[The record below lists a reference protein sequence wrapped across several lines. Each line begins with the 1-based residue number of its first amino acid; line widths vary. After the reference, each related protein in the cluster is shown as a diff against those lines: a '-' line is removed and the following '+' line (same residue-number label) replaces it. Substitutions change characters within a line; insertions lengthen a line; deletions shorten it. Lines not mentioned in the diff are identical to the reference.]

1 MASRAVWTPAERS
14 RLVRLA
20 TARYSS
26 TAPNQPN
33 RRARDS
39 FLRRN
44 VAPLS
49 PPMPPPSRQQYSP
62 TTVALIKG
70 IGRLMGYNFVRSKA
84 INVTGDLYDRC
95 AQRAEAEAHFWYTG
109 ASLLTECALPAS
121 FQIWFQLTNLHIF
134 LLLTRF
140 RALPANEAR
149 TYAQELMN
157 HFFIDVESRMRERFG
172 VQTARLVKGY
182 MKDLHTQHR
191 GSMIAYDEGLATN
204 DVHLS
209 GAVWRNVWGGGWGTI
224 GGVKRKTSVDRVK
237 RGEQVPPDAP
247 AEVVLDP
254 VLRAGDSP
262 TGSAPLDDETYTERI
277 ARAEMLFPQ
286 HLERVTRWL
295 RREIYRLGHLPD
307 AAVIDG
313 DVFARRSNDDE
324 GAPPP
329 LVSAYSR
336 I

>member
-1 MASRAVWTPAERS
+1 MATRAVWAPA
-14 RLVRLA
+14 
-20 TARYSS
+20 ARGVHARAMRFASS
-26 TAPNQPN
+26 TPGQQPA

-39 FLRRN
+39 FLQRHA
-44 VAPLS
+44 APLS
-49 PPMPPPSRQQYSP
+49 PPMPRPSRTEYSP
-62 TTVALIKG
+62 TTAALLKG
-70 IGRLMGYNFVRSKA
+70 LGRLLGYNFMRSKA

-95 AQRAEAEAHFWYTG
+95 AQRAEAEAHFWYT
-109 ASLLTECALPAS
+109 ECALPAS

-134 LLLTRF
+134 LLLCRF
-140 RALPANEAR
+140 RALPPAEAR
-149 TYAQELMN
+149 TYAQELIN

-182 MKDLHTQHR
+182 IKDLHTQHR
-191 GSMIAYDEGLATN
+191 GSMIAYDEGLATD
-204 DVHLS
+204 DVRLS

-224 GGVKRKTSVDRVK
+224 GGVKRKTSVDRVR
-237 RGEQVPPDAP
+237 RGERDDPDAP

-254 VLRAGDSP
+254 VLHHGAAES
-262 TGSAPLDDETYTERI
+262 SVAPAAERT

-313 DVFARRSNDDE
+313 DVYARRSDDE
-324 GAPPP
+324 DAPPP

>member
-1 MASRAVWTPAERS
+1 MASRTVWTPVS
-14 RLVRLA
+14 RGVGMRA
-20 TARYSS
+20 AAARCSS
-26 TAPNQPN
+26 SSAQTPGQPN

-49 PPMPPPSRQQYSP
+49 PPMPPPSRHEYSP
-62 TTVALIKG
+62 LTVSLVKG

-95 AQRAEAEAHFWYTG
+95 AQRAEAEAHFWYT
-109 ASLLTECALPAS
+109 ECALPAS

-134 LLLTRF
+134 LLLSRF
-140 RALPANEAR
+140 RALPPNEAR
-149 TYAQELMN
+149 TYSQELMN

-191 GSMIAYDEGLATN
+191 GSMIAYDEGLATD
-204 DVHLS
+204 DVRLS
-209 GAVWRNVWGGGWGTI
+209 AAVWRNVWGGGWGTI
-224 GGVKRKTSVDRVK
+224 GGVKRKTSVDKVR
-237 RGEQVPPDAP
+237 RGEQVSPDAP

-254 VLRAGDSP
+254 VLNDEAPQHDTDAESLAERA
-262 TGSAPLDDETYTERI
+262 

-307 AAVIDG
+307 SAVVDG
-313 DVFARRSNDDE
+313 DVYARRSDDDD
-324 GAPPP
+324 APPP